1 MVRRV
6 PHEAA
11 LAHRPR
17 APNAWPRVDAWS
29 PSLLAHPALGAVRP
43 YADRLA
49 ALDDWPSVEAL
60 DALLSDRLAIE
71 PAVSLERQHRKR
83 KRRRAPLDRSA
94 IYAVRIHEHRRVP
107 TRERSLHDLTNA
119 LVWAAFPR
127 SKRALAARQHAIT
140 IARVPPGATALPNAR
155 TREEDALAM
164 LDEGGILIAA
174 TPDRAPALEAALR
187 AEDHAALRGA
197 PAHVF
202 GHALMEHAIGGRTDV
217 RGYALVLSSEAPREV
232 DAVDAALAAWIA
244 STDALSSPA
253 TWRALPLD
261 AVVQKVEK
269 TASRPA
275 EGAWVPT

>member
-1 MVRRV
+1 V
-6 PHEAA
+6 E
-11 LAHRPR
+11 
-17 APNAWPRVDAWS
+17 AWS
-29 PSLLAHPALGAVRP
+29 RTLLAHPALDAVRP

-49 ALDDWPSVEAL
+49 ALDAWPSVEVL
-60 DALLSDRLAIE
+60 DGLLADRLALE
-71 PAVSLERQHRKR
+71 PAVALERQHAKR

-94 IYAVRIHEHRRVP
+94 LYAVRIHEHRRVP

-127 SKRALAARQHAIT
+127 SKRALTARQHAIT
-140 IARVPPGATALPNAR
+140 IARVPPEATSLPNAR

-164 LDEGGILIAA
+164 LDEGGIVIAA
-174 TPDRAPALEAALR
+174 PPDRAPALDSALR

-217 RGYALVLSSEAPREV
+217 RGYALVISTAAPREV

-244 STDALSSPA
+244 STDALAVPTA
-253 TWRALPLD
+253 WRALRLD
-261 AVVQKVEK
+261 AVVG
-269 TASRPA
+269 SL
-275 EGAWVPT
+275 